1 MSVAD
6 FRKFLACVLIWG
18 TTWLAITFQL
28 GSVAPEASVAWRFGL
43 AALLLTG
50 ICRWHGFS
58 LRFPLAVHARL
69 FGMGFTMFGIGY
81 LFVYYAEAYVASGL
95 VAVGY
100 CVLPLTN
107 QIGARLAFGTPLS
120 RQVSIGGVIGTLGVA
135 CVYWPE
141 LAGLKPSHEVV
152 LGAMLTLGGVL
163 STTVGNTLATRL
175 ESDGVNVW
183 QKMTWGMAYGAATCL
198 FAALLWGQP
207 LGFALTPAY
216 LLSLLYLAVF
226 GSVIAFF
233 YFFRLMESVGGGRAG
248 YVGVMTPVVALIL
261 SSVFEHFVW
270 TPLSLLGLG
279 AAVAGN
285 VFILLPA
292 RGSRVRR

>member
-1 MSVAD
+1 MRVVVQ
-6 FRKFLACVLIWG
+6 RVG
-18 TTWLAITFQL
+18 TAQVEVNGAVVGMI
-28 GSVAPEASVAWRFGL
+28 GPGL
-43 AALLLTG
+43 
-50 ICRWHGFS
+50 
-58 LRFPLAVHARL
+58 LAVSYTHL
-69 FGMGFTMFGIGY
+69 D
-81 LFVYYAEAYVASGL
+81 VYK
-95 VAVGY
+95 
-100 CVLPLTN
+100 
-107 QIGARLAFGTPLS
+107 
-120 RQVSIGGVIGTLGVA
+120 RQ
-135 CVYWPE
+135 
-141 LAGLKPSHEVV
+141 VV

-198 FAALLWGQP
+198 FAALLRGQP
-207 LGFALTPAY
+207 LGFVLTPAY

-292 RGSRVRR
+292 RGSGVCR